1 MYEEEVTNGKDSA
14 DVEIEDTG
22 VYYTGK
28 STGSYGSKG
37 SKSGSYGSKGGK
49 SGYAEPG
56 LVEVSY
62 QTKFFVCNQS
72 TLMYK
77 SYVYIWINSNN
88 LTFFLPIRTPFI
100 HSYS

>member
-1 MYEEEVTNGKDSA
+1 VYEEEVTNGKDSA

-28 STGSYGSKG
+28 STGS
-37 SKSGSYGSKGGK
+37 KSGSYGSKGGK
-49 SGYAEPG
+49 SGYGEPG